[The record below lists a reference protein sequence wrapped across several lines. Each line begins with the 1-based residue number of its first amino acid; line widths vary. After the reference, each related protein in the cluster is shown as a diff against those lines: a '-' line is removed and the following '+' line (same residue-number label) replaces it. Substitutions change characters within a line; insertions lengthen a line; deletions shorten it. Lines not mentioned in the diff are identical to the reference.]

1 MRTLYS
7 GSGAQDFTI
16 ERSLDQAVFQQWPE
30 NKKTVV
36 KLLRAYKYNFAAELL
51 ETLPFQLFPG
61 TNYFGDEFFVLIL
74 DLEIDEYT
82 KNFNHSQ
89 SIVYSQIAKTFL
101 EVNLNIR
108 FIAIRL
114 INEKSM
120 SVDSPKNDIYT
131 RETVRKALEDSDL
144 LLAQHG
150 PQSAIDRVHTALH
163 GYLEDLTGVNKES
176 ITYLFKKLRDT
187 HAAFVS
193 SKKDE
198 QSIRIMNSLSGCI
211 DAINGLRN
219 TSSLA
224 HPNNK
229 LLGEPEAQLMI
240 NCSKTIFSYISE
252 KIQTEEKSRTESE

>member
-7 GSGAQDFTI
+7 SSGAKDFTI
-16 ERSLDQAVFQQWPE
+16 ESSLDQTVLQKWPE

-36 KLLRAYKYNFAAELL
+36 KLLRAYKYNTAAELL
-51 ETLPFQLFPG
+51 ETLPFKLLPG

-82 KNFNHSQ
+82 KNFDYNQ
-89 SIVYSQIAKTFL
+89 STVYSQIAKTFL
-101 EVNLNIR
+101 EVDLYIR
-108 FIAIRL
+108 FIATRL
-114 INEKSM
+114 INDRNI
-120 SVDSPKNDIYT
+120 SVDSPNSDIHT
-131 RETVRKALEDSDL
+131 GETVRKALKDSDL

-163 GYLEDLTGVNKES
+163 GYLKDITGVYKGS
-176 ITYLFKKLRDT
+176 ITFLYKKLRET
-187 HAAFVS
+187 HPAFVYS
-193 SKKDE
+193 REDE
-198 QSIRIMNSLSGCI
+198 QSERIMSSLSGCI

-229 LLGEPEAQLMI
+229 LLEEPEARLMI

-252 KIQTEEKSRTESE
+252 KIQTEEKSQTGSK